1 MAPCFSS
8 PTAQR
13 LLTIIRKNKAR
24 AREMR
29 VLFLG
34 LDNAGKTTI
43 LKRVTGGDVS
53 SVSPTLGF
61 NIMSLVRGDHT
72 LNVWDV
78 GGQRTLRPYWRNYFE
93 STDAVVW
100 VVDSSD
106 SLRLDDAAAELR
118 ALLSEERLAGATL
131 LVFANK
137 QDLAGSLSHEQ
148 IRDALGLEAIAS
160 HKWRIVPCSA
170 ISGVGL
176 DEGLDWVVGEVAGRL
191 YWSGRKTEAAVVASS
206 DVEQS
211 AVAPAPAAGSAVH
224 V

>member
-1 MAPCFSS
+1 M
-8 PTAQR
+8 
-13 LLTIIRKNKAR
+13 
-24 AREMR
+24 
-29 VLFLG
+29 
-34 LDNAGKTTI
+34 
-43 LKRVTGGDVS
+43 
-53 SVSPTLGF
+53 
-61 NIMSLVRGDHT
+61 
-72 LNVWDV
+72 
-78 GGQRTLRPYWRNYFE
+78 
-93 STDAVVW
+93 W

-148 IRDALGLEAIAS
+148 IRDVSAGHMWDQSRHQLTYTQALGLEAIAS